1 LFLGQ
6 RNVALYI
13 ELSPALDGFGIGEL
27 RSGLR
32 QLPLCLIQSRS
43 KWSRIDFEQQLPF
56 LTSAP
61 LCNPGAADSP

>member
-1 LFLGQ
+1 M
-6 RNVALYI
+6 
-13 ELSPALDGFGIGEL
+13 DGFGIGEL